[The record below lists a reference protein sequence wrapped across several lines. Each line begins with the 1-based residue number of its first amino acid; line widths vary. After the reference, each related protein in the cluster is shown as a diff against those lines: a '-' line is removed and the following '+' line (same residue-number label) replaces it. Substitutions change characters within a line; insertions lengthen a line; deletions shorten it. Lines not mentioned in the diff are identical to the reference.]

1 MSTVPRETPPITV
14 SPTPKPA
21 VSTPTRRKYWDALRG
36 MLSPDRFSVR
46 EEQLFLLIAVMIGLA
61 SGLSVV
67 CFRVC
72 IELASIKLLGSGLH
86 PTFPRV
92 VLAPALT
99 GVVVAGL
106 VILLFPRA
114 RGSGVNQTKAA
125 LYIYDGYIPFST
137 IIGKFITAGL
147 AIGGGAPL
155 GPEDPSLQIGAG
167 IASAVGRKLRMSR
180 QKLRLIAPVGAA
192 AGLAAA
198 FNAPITAVL
207 FVIEEVIGRWTAG
220 ILGAVVLAAISSAI
234 VSRWFLGDEPLFRVP
249 QYHLEHVGELAA
261 YAVLG
266 VIGGLASIVFVKYIA
281 FLRPRLKRLPAWT
294 HWAQPAVAGLTIGLI
309 GIRYP
314 QIMGAGYTY
323 IDQAMHE
330 QFTWQVLLILGA
342 LKIFGTGLSFSS
354 GTPGGLFAPVLFM
367 GAMIG
372 GAVGIVEQHLFPY
385 LAIPVGAYALVGM
398 GTLFA
403 GILRAPMTSV
413 FMMLEVS
420 GNYTIIVPV
429 IISNAIAYVISRT
442 LEPTPVFDMLSRQDG
457 IDLPS
462 LEEEREMPMLRVEDA
477 MRPAVGQVL
486 TRNMSVHQAL
496 EQLKGSAQEFF
507 VVSMGGIDWRGA
519 SRGELLAMPDSN
531 QPLRVVLWNHLPYVH
546 PDFALDTA
554 LRLIGQWPVVPVVH
568 RANFEELLGVLSL
581 EDIVRAY
588 RGAGLSEDIE
598 EEEPKSPKAS
608 I

>member
-1 MSTVPRETPPITV
+1 MSTLPPEITPASAVPV
-14 SPTPKPA
+14 AKPS

-36 MLSPDRFSVR
+36 MLSPERFSVR
-46 EEQLFLLIAVMIGLA
+46 EEQFFLVVAVMIGIA

-67 CFRVC
+67 GFRIC
-72 IELASIKLLGSGLH
+72 IDLLRIKLLGSGLR
-86 PTFPRV
+86 PTSPRV
-92 VLAPALT
+92 FLAPALT
-99 GVVVAGL
+99 GLVVAFL
-106 VILLFPRA
+106 VVKFFPRA

-137 IIGKFITAGL
+137 IIGKFITAAL

-167 IASAVGRKLRMSR
+167 IASAVGRRLHMSR

-234 VSRWFLGDEPLFRVP
+234 VARWFLGDEPLFRVP
-249 QYHLEHVGELAA
+249 QYHLEHIGELGA

-266 VIGGLASIVFVKYIA
+266 VIGGLASIVFIKYIA
-281 FLRPRLKRLPAWT
+281 FLRPRLKRLPPWT
-294 HWAQPAVAGLTIGLI
+294 QYLQPAVAGLIIGLI

-314 QIMGAGYTY
+314 QVMGAGYTY

-330 QFTWQVLLILGA
+330 QFTWQVLLILGG

-372 GAVGIVEQHLFPY
+372 GAVGLVEQRLFPY

-429 IISNAIAYVISRT
+429 IISNAIAYVISRSF
-442 LEPTPVFDMLSRQDG
+442 EPTPVFDLLSRQDG
-457 IDLPS
+457 MDLPS
-462 LEEEREMPMLRVEDA
+462 LEEDREMPLLRVEDA
-477 MRPAVGQVL
+477 MRPPVGQVMS
-486 TRNMSVHQAL
+486 RHMSVHQAL
-496 EQLKGSAQEFF
+496 EQAKGSSQEFF
-507 VVSMGGIDWRGA
+507 VVGMGGTDWRGF
-519 SRGELLAMPDSN
+519 SRSELLAMPDSN
-531 QPLRVVLWNHLPYVH
+531 QPLRSVLLHHVPYVH
-546 PDFALDTA
+546 QDLPLDTA
-554 LRLIGQWPVVPVVH
+554 LRIIGQWPIVPVVH
-568 RANFEELLGVLSL
+568 RANYQQLLGVLSL
-581 EDIVRAY
+581 DDIVRAY
-588 RGAGLSEDIE
+588 RGAGLSGEIE
-598 EEEPKSPKAS
+598 EEPHAPATV